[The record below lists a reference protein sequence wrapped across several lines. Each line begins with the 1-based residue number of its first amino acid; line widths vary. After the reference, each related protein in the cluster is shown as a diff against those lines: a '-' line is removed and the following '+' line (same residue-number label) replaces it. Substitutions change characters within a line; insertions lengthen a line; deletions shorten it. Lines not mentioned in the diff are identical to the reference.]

1 MNKPAIIEAIMSDI
15 GRAARMPSTRV
26 ETKRFY
32 DKHINDYVKQ
42 YVPAS
47 LQSGPEGIYDQFRT
61 KVVDDANAS
70 AKAIR
75 NMQIG
80 LGAEDNANA
89 IVNKDADGMMGIAQL
104 LGMNTNV
111 SNKILGNL
119 NPAARQDV
127 AIKAAEKGL
136 ADNSL
141 RGIRRRG
148 AEWVAANP
156 DTAIPVGLSAAG
168 AGGAALL
175 TASGQA
181 LAALTNNMTQ
191 ALKTEDNRDNV
202 LTS

>member
-1 MNKPAIIEAIMSDI
+1 MNRPALIKAIMDD
-15 GRAARMPSTRV
+15 AANAVKFPNTRTEV
-26 ETKRFY
+26 GNLYSK
-32 DKHINDYVKQ
+32 VK
-42 YVPAS
+42 A
-47 LQSGPEGIYDQFRT
+47 GPQELYENFRT

-75 NMQIG
+75 DKQIA
-80 LGAEDNANA
+80 LGTEDYVNA
-89 IVNKDADGMMGIAQL
+89 IANKDADAMQSIAQL
-104 LGMNTNV
+104 LNMNTNV
-111 SNKILGNL
+111 SNKVLSSL
-119 NPAARQDV
+119 NPTARQDV
-127 AIKAAEKGL
+127 ALRAAQKGI

-141 RGIRRRG
+141 RGIRRRS

-156 DTAIPVGLSAAG
+156 DTAIPVGISAAG

-191 ALKTEDNRDNV
+191 ALKTEENRDNV

>member
-1 MNKPAIIEAIMSDI
+1 MNKQAIIERIM
-15 GRAARMPSTRV
+15 ANARNIKGNAQSMYGSVKDKLATGPQGL
-26 ETKRFY
+26 Y
-32 DKHINDYVKQ
+32 D
-42 YVPAS
+42 S
-47 LQSGPEGIYDQFRT
+47 FRT

-75 NMQIG
+75 NTQIG

-89 IVNKDADGMMGIAQL
+89 IVNKDADAMQSIAQL
-104 LGMNTNV
+104 LNMNTNV
-111 SNKILGNL
+111 SDKILSNL
-119 NPAARQDV
+119 SPAARQGV
-127 AIKAAEKGL
+127 ALKAAEKGI

-191 ALKTEDNRDNV
+191 ALKTEENRDNV